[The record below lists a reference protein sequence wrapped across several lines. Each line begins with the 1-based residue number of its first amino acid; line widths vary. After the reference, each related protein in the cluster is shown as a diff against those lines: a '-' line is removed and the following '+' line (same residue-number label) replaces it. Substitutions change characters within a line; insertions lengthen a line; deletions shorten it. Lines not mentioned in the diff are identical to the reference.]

1 MVFLAVFEG
10 CARKPRRLALR
21 RSNLPEPRPERRRCA
36 GSLRQRLAFGRQM
49 PKSRSALAIVLAAG
63 EGTRMKS
70 DRPKALH
77 EVAGRSMLANV
88 LSSAVTAGVG
98 RVAVIVGPGRDD
110 VGAEARRSIADADIF
125 VQSER
130 LGTAHAVLAAR
141 AAIAEGCDDLLV
153 LFADTPLVTAPTI
166 GALRAALREGAAVAV
181 LGFWAANPFGYGR
194 LLRDSAGRL
203 VAIREEKDATD
214 EERAVTLCN
223 GGLMAIDGGEALRLL
238 EKIDNKNAK
247 GEFYLTD
254 VVEFARADGRE
265 TRVVIAD
272 ETEVLGVNDR
282 IQLAQAEAL
291 AQTRLRRAAMAGGAT
306 MIAPETVF
314 LSADTVIGRDVT
326 IEPHVIIG
334 PGVEIADGAV
344 IHAFSHLEGARVG
357 ERASVGPFARLRPG
371 AALAEKAKVGNF
383 VEIKNANVAPG
394 AKVNHLSYIGDADI
408 GANANIGAGT
418 ITCNYDGFLKY
429 RTTIGQNA
437 FIGSNS
443 SLVAPV
449 TIGQGAYVGS
459 GSVITKDVAPDALAV
474 ARGRQMEKAGWAVSF
489 RMAQAAKKAKKG

>member
-1 MVFLAVFEG
+1 
-10 CARKPRRLALR
+10 
-21 RSNLPEPRPERRRCA
+21 
-36 GSLRQRLAFGRQM
+36 M
-49 PKSRSALAIVLAAG
+49 PTERSALAIVLAAG

-77 EVAGRSMLANV
+77 EVAGRSMLGNV
-88 LSSAVTAGVG
+88 LSSAMSAGVG
-98 RVAVIVGPGRDD
+98 SVAVIVGPGRDD
-110 VGAEARRSIADADIF
+110 VGAEARRFIPEAEIF

-130 LGTAHAVLAAR
+130 RGTAHAVLAAR
-141 AAIAEGCDDLLV
+141 HAIAKGADDLLV
-153 LFADTPLVTAPTI
+153 LFADTPLLTAPTI
-166 GALRAALREGAAVAV
+166 GALRAALAEGAAVAV
-181 LGFWAANPFGYGR
+181 LGFQASNPFGYGR
-194 LLRDSAGRL
+194 LLRDAAGRL
-203 VAIREEKDATD
+203 VAIREEKDASD

-223 GGLMAIDGGEALRLL
+223 GGLMAIDGVEALRLL

-254 VVEFARADGRE
+254 AVELARADGLE

-272 ETEVLGVNDR
+272 EAEVLGVNDR
-282 IQLAQAEAL
+282 MQLAQAEAI

-314 LSADTVIGRDVT
+314 LAADAVIGRDVV
-326 IEPHVIIG
+326 IEPHVVIG

-371 AALAEKAKVGNF
+371 AEIAEKAKVGNF
-383 VEIKNANVAPG
+383 VEIKNANVARG

-429 RTTIGQNA
+429 RTTIGENA

-489 RMAQAAKKAKKG
+489 RKVQAAKKAHRK